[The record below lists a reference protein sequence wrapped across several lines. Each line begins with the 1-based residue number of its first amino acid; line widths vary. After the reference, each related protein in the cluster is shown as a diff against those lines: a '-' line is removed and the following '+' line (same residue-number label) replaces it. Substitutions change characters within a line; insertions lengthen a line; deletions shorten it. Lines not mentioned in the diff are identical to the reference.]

1 MKYRFS
7 LLSCVISLLILGS
20 APMCCAQRPGK
31 ALSTSKKLDL
41 KAQDLRKWNAFTA
54 SSLFRFP
61 LTHYSLRVNG
71 SVSTYR
77 KLSDLKNLRY
87 VPEALTRK
95 AAQNATAAR
104 RVAFPAK
111 KEVDAV
117 IFDLDG
123 TLLDSLWAWEHSG
136 SNFVRSQGFE
146 PPADLD
152 EKLVK
157 LSLMD
162 GANLIKEMYGLS
174 YTPEEILELTLL
186 PIKNR
191 YFQEVVP
198 MRGVPEVLARL
209 HAQGVKMAVATAS
222 YKEYAQAALERLGLA
237 KYFEFIITC
246 DEVGIGKTSP
256 KVYEVAA
263 ERLGTRKER
272 TLVAEDALHALET
285 AHKAGFKTAGIEEKH
300 SAHQRAQKQA
310 VSDFYVISYEGE
322 YTLRK

>member
-1 MKYRFS
+1 MKRKFS
-7 LLSCVISLLILGS
+7 ILGCVFALLMFGS
-20 APMCCAQRPGK
+20 ALVCCAQRPGK
-31 ALSTSKKLDL
+31 VPLRKPSRFEIKNLQKWRAFTGSTWFKLPLSHYPL
-41 KAQDLRKWNAFTA
+41 KANSTL
-54 SSLFRFP
+54 
-61 LTHYSLRVNG
+61 
-71 SVSTYR
+71 SVYR
-77 KLSDLKNLRY
+77 NLSNLRGLHY
-87 VPEALTRK
+87 VPEVTARK
-95 AAQNATAAR
+95 TVQRVSAR
-104 RVAFPAK
+104 VTAFPTK
-111 KEVDAV
+111 KEVDSV

-191 YFQEVVP
+191 YFYDVEP
-198 MRGVPEVLARL
+198 MPGVPELLAHLRK
-209 HAQGVKMAVATAS
+209 QGVKMAVATAS
-222 YKEYAQAALERLGLA
+222 YKEYAQAALKRLGLA
-237 KYFEFIITC
+237 EYFEFIITC

-263 ERLGTRKER
+263 QRLGTRKER

-285 AHKAGFKTAGIEEKH
+285 AHKAGFKTAGIEEGH
-300 SAHQRAQKQA
+300 SAHQRAEKQA
-310 VSDFYVISYEGE
+310 VSDYYVVSYEGKH
-322 YTLRK
+322 TLRK

>member
-7 LLSCVISLLILGS
+7 LLGCVVALLIFGS
-20 APMCCAQRPGK
+20 APVCCAQRPGRNLPRT
-31 ALSTSKKLDL
+31 ATSKQFKVKDL
-41 KAQDLRKWNAFTA
+41 QKWNAFTK
-54 SSLFRFP
+54 SSWFRLP
-61 LTHYSLRVNG
+61 LARYSLKNSNI
-71 SVSTYR
+71 SVYR
-77 KLSDLKNLRY
+77 KLSNLKDIRY
-87 VPEALTRK
+87 VPEVSARK
-95 AAQNATAAR
+95 DLQGTLAAR
-104 RVAFPAK
+104 MTAFPAK
-111 KEVDAV
+111 KEVDAI

-162 GANLIKEMYGLS
+162 GANLIKEMYQLS
-174 YTPEEILELTLL
+174 YAPEEILELTLL

-191 YFQEVVP
+191 YFHEVEP
-198 MRGVPEVLARL
+198 MPGVPELLARL
-209 HAQGVKMAVATAS
+209 HGQGVKMAVATAS
-222 YKEYAQAALERLGLA
+222 YKEYAEAALERLGLS

-246 DEVGIGKTSP
+246 DEVGVGKTSP

-263 ERLGTRKER
+263 WRLGARKER

-285 AHKAGFKTAGIEEKH
+285 AHKAGFKTAGIEETH

-310 VSDFYVISYEGE
+310 VSDYYVFSYKGKH
-322 YTLRK
+322 TLRK